1 MCIYSGLDFA
11 DDEVPLTSLGE
22 NVSSVSTKTP
32 FVKISSLT
40 GGQAHSLMRHKVDGN
55 TKIYPGINEIIN
67 ITEGPCKCEEVKS
80 ANGPEDVCARCM
92 VHSVWIEYAE
102 NIFPLLVCKTIPKQ
116 IKDAMEKGELDLEM
130 ARIQKTC
137 QKWLSRYR
145 RMFGPRSVTP
155 YVHIIGKHLP
165 LMLSQC
171 GYSIGEWS
179 QQGFEACHKVIRR
192 VFHHCTLQGG
202 VFKSA
207 LLQIE
212 EYLYRRSWAL
222 LRHQF
227 ECVSQG
233 GDDDNEE
240 ATQCMEIVNT
250 LKSFAEKEYFLP
262 LDGDFYSEFPPDMIK
277 RYAAKRSSATAARIR
292 REWNAEIMNS
302 IPIDLETGQETY
314 PV

>member
-1 MCIYSGLDFA
+1 M
-11 DDEVPLTSLGE
+11 
-22 NVSSVSTKTP
+22 SSVSTKAP

-40 GGQAHSLMRHKVDGN
+40 GGQAHSLMRYDKER
-55 TKIYPGINEIIN
+55 KMYPGINEIIN

-80 ANGPEDVCARCM
+80 ALGPEDVCARCM

-116 IKDAMEKGELDLEM
+116 IKDAMEAGKLDLEM

-222 LRHQF
+222 LRYQF
-227 ECVSQG
+227 ECVSRG

-250 LKSFAEKEYFLP
+250 LKSFAEEEFFRP
-262 LDGDFYSEFPPDMIK
+262 LDRNFYSEFPPDMIK

-292 REWNAEIMNS
+292 REWNAEIMKS
-302 IPIDLETGQETY
+302 IPIDSEETGQETY